1 MVQLLFAR
9 LPSFKEEIKYSSL
22 KKMTMKGDNVRHKKA
37 KKATKLS
44 TASNVSA
51 ESNEQKGAPVLASSS
66 STTLATTTTN
76 ENMDKSQTPSEL
88 ESKDADSSAES
99 SSKEE
104 KKPDDEQE
112 TKNDSLPMST
122 ETKSTNQTANECLP
136 SEMDK
141 SKDEN
146 DYVNPRGVRFIADG
160 PNGVNI
166 ANIPYGLPCIR
177 ELLRF
182 LITLI
187 NARNPDSMKAMGL
200 NLITIAFES
209 GVDHIAAYQSLLAY
223 VKDDLCKNLYNLLST
238 ERLSIYAATL
248 RLSFLLFE
256 SMRSHLKLQMEHLFI
271 KLIEIIQTDNP
282 NKVPHEQK
290 EMTIEYFLQLLR
302 IPGFGV
308 ELFLNYDCCLN
319 CSNIFEELTKL
330 LSKNAFSAH
339 TLMTANSL
347 SLSALL
353 AIIDNIEFD
362 NNVKYNASMDRLSLL
377 HQSMSSTRMP
387 ASSGYSSAKHLHSNT
402 DEQHE
407 TSGNITTSGVHTK
420 SRVTVANRS
429 RENRMKINVDQLPTP
444 DELKSTRMKKKL
456 VTQSVDLFNT
466 SPSKCIQ
473 FLKDNNIFSADTDLF
488 TQQLIKYLK
497 ETPALDKKI
506 IGEYLSNRKNTV
518 ILEKFVNSFGFGN
531 LRIDE
536 ALRLFLET
544 FRLPGEAPLISS
556 IMEHFA
562 RHWRASNNNK
572 FENDDAAFTLAY
584 AIIMLN
590 VDQHNHNVK
599 KQSTPMSCE
608 DFKKNLSKVNGG
620 GNFDESMLEEIYT
633 AIKNEEI
640 VMPSEHTGVLRDN
653 YLWKVL
659 IRRGQTSDSHYTHA
673 PMGSYNREIFNIVW
687 GQTIS
692 AFSFVFDKSLEL
704 SVIQKTIN
712 GFRKCAQ
719 IAAHYSMS
727 DVFDNIVISLC
738 KFTNL
743 ANQSENVDQ
752 VAISFG
758 MNNKAQ
764 LACKTAFQLIHNHGD
779 ILRDGWKNILD
790 CIVQLYKAKLLPKV
804 LVECEDYLD
813 PKGRISL
820 IKEETPVV
828 QKAEVTGLF
837 SSLFPFMSSDLS
849 SSKGPTQ
856 EEQEAIKNAQSCV
869 EDCHIEQLIH
879 DTKFLRVD
887 SLIELVK
894 TLLLLSQINESDL
907 HSTNTNTSMS
917 NSNTMTQ
924 SLAASSN
931 SNMSADL
938 RVDMEAATFSLEI
951 LIKIVLQNRDRI
963 ACIWSYVRNHFYNS
977 IVNAAQYSFFIER
990 IVVGLLRIAARL
1002 LRKEDLSNEVLSS
1015 LQMLLLFKNKHMI
1028 RKLSR
1033 QVAFGIHDLLR
1044 TNAAN
1049 IHSNDH
1055 WTNIFRILQIYG
1067 AGASSSLILSFSQ
1080 MDLNATNQNEKPMFF
1095 TKSISIECE
1104 YGKTKSNE
1112 NLNEP
1117 SLATQS
1123 SDKLTDRGYTS
1134 DSELYQQPSSPNFS
1148 KSSSPTLSEHQVFI
1162 SCQFLFFFF
1171 ALV

>member
-37 KKATKLS
+37 KKTASSKLS
-44 TASNVSA
+44 TTPIDTDEKKTSS
-51 ESNEQKGAPVLASSS
+51 VLASSS
-66 STTLATTTTN
+66 STNLATTPTN
-76 ENMDKSQTPSEL
+76 ENVDKSQTLTEL

-99 SSKEE
+99 SKEE
-104 KKPDDEQE
+104 KKTDEEQE
-112 TKNDSLPMST
+112 TKSDSLPT
-122 ETKSTNQTANECLP
+122 EVKSNSINETANERLA
-136 SEMDK
+136 SDK

-146 DYVNPRGVRFIADG
+146 DYVNPRGVRFIPDG

-209 GVDHIAAYQSLLAY
+209 GVDHIAAYASLLAY

-256 SMRSHLKLQMEHLFI
+256 SMRSHLKLQMEHLFT
-271 KLIEIIQTDNP
+271 KLIDIIQTDNP
-282 NKVPHEQK
+282 SKVPHEQK
-290 EMTIEYFLQLLR
+290 EMTIEYFLQMLR

-362 NNVKYNASMDRLSLL
+362 NNVKYNASMDQLSLL
-377 HQSMSSTRMP
+377 HQSMNIIRIP
-387 ASSGYSSAKHLHSNT
+387 ASSGYSSAKHLHSHTEN
-402 DEQHE
+402 QHE
-407 TSGNITTSGVHTK
+407 LGLNSSNCSTSGGVHMKNRTA
-420 SRVTVANRS
+420 VVNRS
-429 RENRMKINVDQLPTP
+429 RENRMKIDVDRLPSP

-456 VTQSVDLFNT
+456 VTQSIDLFNT

-473 FLKDNNIFSADTDLF
+473 FLKDNNIFSADNDLF

-497 ETPALDKKI
+497 ETPSLDKKI

-518 ILEKFVNSFGFGN
+518 ILEKFVNSFSFGN

-562 RHWRASNNNK
+562 RHWRASNNSK

-633 AIKNEEI
+633 AIKSEEI

-659 IRRGQTSDSHYTHA
+659 IRRGQTADSHYTHA

-743 ANQSENVDQ
+743 VNQSENVDQ

-894 TLLLLSQINESDL
+894 TLLLLCQINEVDVHAGTTMS
-907 HSTNTNTSMS
+907 STSVT
-917 NSNTMTQ
+917 TQ
-924 SLAASSN
+924 PLVASSN

-938 RVDMEAATFSLEI
+938 RVDVDAATFSLEI

-963 ACIWSYVRNHFYNS
+963 ACIWSFVRNHFYNS
-977 IVNAAQYSFFIER
+977 IVNANQYSFFIER

-1080 MDLNATNQNEKPMFF
+1080 MDLNAANQSEKPMFF
-1095 TKSISIECE
+1095 TKSISIGSE
-1104 YGKTKSNE
+1104 YGKTQSNE
-1112 NLNEP
+1112 HLNEP
-1117 SLATQS
+1117 SLASQS
-1123 SDKLTDRGYTS
+1123 SEKLTDRGYTS
-1134 DSELYQQPSSPNFS
+1134 DSELYQQPSPNFS
-1148 KSSSPTLSEHQVFI
+1148 KSSTPTLSEQQVFQF
-1162 SCQFLFFFF
+1162 SCLI
-1171 ALV
+1171 